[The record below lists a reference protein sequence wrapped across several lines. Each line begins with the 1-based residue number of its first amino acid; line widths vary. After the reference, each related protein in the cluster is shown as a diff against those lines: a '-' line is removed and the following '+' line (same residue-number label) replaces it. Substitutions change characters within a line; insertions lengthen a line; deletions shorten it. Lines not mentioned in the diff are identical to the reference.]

1 MEFKWDSTKA
11 ESSLRK
17 HGMAFEL
24 SINVFSDPER
34 TISVDSRLN
43 YEEERFITTV
53 EIAGRLCVIVYTEK
67 GNTIRIISARKANKR
82 ELKRHDNR

>member
-11 ESSLRK
+11 ESNLRK

-24 SINVFSDPER
+24 AINVFSDPER

-43 YEEERFITTV
+43 YEEERFITTG
-53 EIAGRLCVIVYTEK
+53 EIAGRLCVIVYTER

-82 ELKRHDNR
+82 ELRRHDNR